1 MKQRSSQIIMSDA
14 AKVLRDLRLRSNI
27 SMKEAGKRI
36 GVTDSYISHIEN
48 GRTNVPVGPSLLA
61 ILDAYGGVSM
71 KYYQELIR
79 LKRKEV
85 GDIDIITD
93 LVSRMNPHQLKTAR
107 LLIEQLCQVR

>member
-1 MKQRSSQIIMSDA
+1 MNNRSSQIIMTEA
-14 AKVLRDLRLRSNI
+14 AKVLRDLRLKKGF
-27 SMKEAGKRI
+27 SMRKAGELI

-48 GRTNVPVGPSLLA
+48 GRSNVPVGEALLA
-61 ILDAYGGVSM
+61 ILDAYGGVSL
-71 KYYQELIR
+71 KYFNELVR

-93 LVSRMNPHQLKTAR
+93 LVSRMNPNQLKTAR